1 MFDLSSPRSR
11 VFAFA
16 LLVAF
21 GALAFFSVRQVEKAQ
36 KEIDLILDEGV
47 VGLDRAEDML
57 QSLLDLRAAVIS
69 TLLPATAADRLALA
83 NELDDRLVALDRQN
97 DRLAELQLEHMLH
110 EDESLALKGLVDVA
124 EESVR
129 QVIAQIRA
137 PGGDVAVSVR
147 DATAVSAEIDACAA
161 ELHALST
168 RVAGRARVADSEIPD
183 ALSNAQHLTVA
194 MASLS
199 FAIALFG
206 LVRVVLSRRSAVAEF
221 VATRALNR
229 GSRGPVAVAPAPRLR
244 IVHVLSHTDATRG
257 GAIQALLL
265 AREQQR
271 AGHDV
276 VVIANSKS
284 RRRPAHSTFEP
295 WIESGL
301 VFRFLP
307 MGAPQRVWMSP
318 RSVMRMR
325 SLLRSL
331 PHDVVHVHRDRALL
345 YVLAATAGM
354 EVPALI
360 SQRGTT
366 RRFRHVVIA
375 VAHRSPCV
383 HRIIAVAQAVKDSLV
398 EQSVDAAKVEVVY
411 GSFDVERFDP
421 SRVDRM
427 RVRRELGIADDQFV
441 LLALG
446 ELNPR
451 KDPATYIDAFAR
463 VMADHP
469 NVVALHAGDAKSDRR
484 AEYERLGAERCGDRL
499 RFLGWRND
507 VPELLAAADVVVN
520 ASVGDEGL
528 TGTVREALAMA
539 RPVVCTRTD
548 GNPELIEDGVTGI
561 LVPRRRPEAMA
572 QAIVALLADP
582 SRRERLGAA
591 GRERVLERM
600 TLAVR
605 VPRVERIYRDVL
617 QERVQATGA
626 TAPTPV
632 RESVRSEGSS

>member
-1 MFDLSSPRSR
+1 MLDLTSLRSR
-11 VFAFA
+11 VSVFV

-21 GALAFFSVRQVEKAQ
+21 GALAYFSVREVEKAQ

-69 TLLPATAADRLALA
+69 SLLPATAADRIALA
-83 NELDDRLVALDRQN
+83 RELDDRLAALDRQN
-97 DRLAELQLEHMLH
+97 DRLAELQLEHMLR

-129 QVIAQIRA
+129 QIVTQIRT

-147 DATAVSAEIDACAA
+147 DATDVSAEIDACAA

-183 ALSNAQHLTVA
+183 ALTNAQHLTVA

-206 LVRVVLSRRSAVAEF
+206 LVRVVASRRSAVAEY
-221 VATRALNR
+221 VAKRALGR
-229 GSRGPVAVAPAPRLR
+229 TARVPVMAAPEPRLR

-265 AREQQR
+265 AREQKR

-284 RRRPAHSTFEP
+284 RHRAAHATFRPWMDAG
-295 WIESGL
+295 IEI
-301 VFRFLP
+301 RFLP

-318 RSVMRMR
+318 RGVMRMR
-325 SLLRSL
+325 SLLRSI
-331 PHDVVHVHRDRALL
+331 PHDVIHVHRDRALL

-354 EVPALI
+354 EPPALI

-383 HRIIAVAQAVKDSLV
+383 HRIVAVAQAVKDSLV
-398 EQSVDAAKVEVVY
+398 EQNVDAAKVEVVY
-411 GSFDVERFDP
+411 GSFDVGRFDP
-421 SRVDRM
+421 ERVDRA
-427 RVRRELGIADDQFV
+427 RARRELGIADDQFV

-463 VMADHP
+463 VMTTHP
-469 NVVALHAGDAKSDRR
+469 EVVALHAGDAKAERR
-484 AEYERLGAERCGDRL
+484 TEYERLGAERCGERL
-499 RFLGWRND
+499 RFLGWRPD

-528 TGTVREALAMA
+528 TGTVREALAMGKA
-539 RPVVCTRTD
+539 VVCTKTD

-561 LVPRRRPEAMA
+561 LVQKRKPEVMA
-572 QAIVALLADP
+572 RAIETLLADP
-582 SRRERLGAA
+582 ALRARLGAA
-591 GRERVLERM
+591 GRQRVLERM

-605 VPRVERIYRDVL
+605 VPRVEQIYREVL
-617 QERVQATGA
+617 AERLAAAGPGRA
-626 TAPTPV
+626 APVGNAALPP
-632 RESVRSEGSS
+632 

>member
-1 MFDLSSPRSR
+1 MVDLTSIRSR
-11 VFAFA
+11 LFAFM
-16 LLVAF
+16 LVLAF
-21 GALAFFSVRQVEKAQ
+21 GGLAYFSVREVEKAQ
-36 KEIDLILDEGV
+36 SEIDLILDEGV

-57 QSLLDLRAAVIS
+57 QSLLDLRTAVIS
-69 TLLPATAADRLALA
+69 TLLPSTEADRRALARELADRL
-83 NELDDRLVALDRQN
+83 EALDRQN
-97 DRLAELQLEHMLH
+97 DRLAELQLEDMLH
-110 EDESLALKGLVDVA
+110 EDESIALKSLVDVA
-124 EESVR
+124 EDSVR
-129 QVIAQIRA
+129 QVIAQIDA

-147 DATAVSAEIDACAA
+147 DATAVSAQIDACAA

-194 MASLS
+194 MATLS
-199 FAIALFG
+199 FAIAAFG
-206 LVRVVLSRRSAVAEF
+206 LVRVVVSRRSRVAEF
-221 VATRALNR
+221 VAKRAFGRSTPNHTA
-229 GSRGPVAVAPAPRLR
+229 SAEAPRLR

-271 AGHDV
+271 AGHQ
-276 VVIANSKS
+276 VIVFANS
-284 RRRPAHSTFEP
+284 RTRHRAAHATFQP
-295 WIESGL
+295 WIDAGL
-301 VFRFLP
+301 DMRFLP

-325 SLLRSL
+325 SVLRSIQ
-331 PHDVVHVHRDRALL
+331 HDVIHVHRDRALL
-345 YVLAATAGM
+345 YVLAATAGK
-354 EVPALI
+354 EPPALI

-383 HRIIAVAQAVKDSLV
+383 HRIIAVAKAVKDSLV
-398 EQSVDAAKVEVVY
+398 EQNVDAAKVEVVY

-421 SRVDRM
+421 SRVDRAAA
-427 RVRRELGIADDQFV
+427 RRALGIGDDQFV
-441 LLALG
+441 MLALG

-463 VMADHP
+463 VMANHR
-469 NVVALHAGDAKSDRR
+469 NVVALHAGDAKSARR

-499 RFLGWRND
+499 RFLGWRSD

-539 RPVVCTRTD
+539 KAVVCTRTD
-548 GNPELIEDGVTGI
+548 GNPELVEDGVTGI
-561 LVPRRRPEAMA
+561 LVPRRKPDAMA
-572 QAIVALLADP
+572 AAIERLLADP
-582 SRRERLGAA
+582 AMRTRLGGA
-591 GRERVLERM
+591 GRQRVLERM

-605 VPRVERIYRDVL
+605 VPRVEQIYRDVL
-617 QERVQATGA
+617 AERRVAAQSSA
-626 TAPTPV
+626 
-632 RESVRSEGSS
+632 GSGTSADASP

>member
-1 MFDLSSPRSR
+1 MVDLTSVRSR
-11 VFAFA
+11 VFAFV

-21 GALAFFSVRQVEKAQ
+21 GALAYFSVREVEKAQ

-69 TLLPATAADRLALA
+69 SLLPSTAADRIALA
-83 NELDDRLVALDRQN
+83 RELDDRLVALDRQN
-97 DRLAELQLEHMLH
+97 DRLAELQLEHMLR

-129 QVIAQIRA
+129 QIVAQIRA

-147 DATAVSAEIDACAA
+147 DATDVSAQIDACAA

-206 LVRVVLSRRSAVAEF
+206 LVRVVLSRRGAVAEY
-221 VATRALNR
+221 VAMRALGR
-229 GSRGPVAVAPAPRLR
+229 SPRTPVIAAPEPRLR

-257 GAIQALLL
+257 GSIQALLL
-265 AREQQR
+265 AREQKR

-284 RRRPAHSTFEP
+284 RRRAAHSTFRP
-295 WIESGL
+295 WMDDGL
-301 VFRFLP
+301 EIRFLP

-325 SLLRSL
+325 SLLRSI
-331 PHDVVHVHRDRALL
+331 PHDVIHVHRDRALL

-354 EVPALI
+354 EPPALI

-383 HRIIAVAQAVKDSLV
+383 HRIVAVAQAVKDSLV
-398 EQSVDAAKVEVVY
+398 EQNVDAAKVEVVY

-421 SRVDRM
+421 ARVDRA
-427 RVRRELGIADDQFV
+427 RARRELGIADDQFV

-451 KDPATYIDAFAR
+451 KDPATYIEAFAR
-463 VMADHP
+463 VMSTHA
-469 NVVALHAGDAKSDRR
+469 NVVALHAGDAKSERR
-484 AEYERLGAERCGDRL
+484 AEYERLGAERCGERL
-499 RFLGWRND
+499 RFLGWRAD

-528 TGTVREALAMA
+528 TGTVREALAMGKA
-539 RPVVCTRTD
+539 VVCTKTD
-548 GNPELIEDGVTGI
+548 GNPELVEDGVTGI
-561 LVPRRRPEAMA
+561 LVPRRKPDVMA
-572 QAIVALLADP
+572 RAIETLLAD
-582 SRRERLGAA
+582 SALRSRLGAA

-605 VPRVERIYRDVL
+605 VPRVERIYREVL
-617 QERVQATGA
+617 AERLAAASPG
-626 TAPTPV
+626 PGTPV
-632 RESVRSEGSS
+632 GHAAPPT

>member
-1 MFDLSSPRSR
+1 MVDLTSVRAR
-11 VFAFA
+11 VFAFL

-21 GALAFFSVRQVEKAQ
+21 GGLAYFSVREVEKAQ

-69 TLLPATAADRLALA
+69 SLLPSTTADRIALA
-83 NELDDRLVALDRQN
+83 RELDDRLIALDRQN
-97 DRLAELQLEHMLH
+97 DRLAELQLEHMLR
-110 EDESLALKGLVDVA
+110 EDESVALKGLVDVA

-129 QVIAQIRA
+129 QIAAQIRA

-199 FAIALFG
+199 LAIALFG
-206 LVRVVLSRRSAVAEF
+206 LVRLVVTRRGAMTEY
-221 VATRALNR
+221 VATRAFDR
-229 GSRGPVAVAPAPRLR
+229 VPTAPIAAASEHRLR
-244 IVHVLSHTDATRG
+244 ILHVLSHTDATRG

-276 VVIANSKS
+276 VVIANRKS
-284 RRRPAHSTFEP
+284 RKRGAHATFQP
-295 WIESGL
+295 WIDGGL
-301 VFRFLP
+301 RFHFLS

-318 RSVMRMR
+318 RGVMRLR
-325 SLLRSL
+325 SLLRTI
-331 PHDVVHVHRDRALL
+331 PHDVIHVHRDRALL
-345 YVLAATAGM
+345 YVLAATTGM
-354 EVPALI
+354 EPPALV

-366 RRFRHVVIA
+366 RKFRHVVIA

-383 HRIIAVAQAVKDSLV
+383 HRIIAVAQAVKDSLAS
-398 EQSVDAAKVEVVY
+398 QNVDARKIEVVY
-411 GSFDVERFDP
+411 GSFDVDRFDP
-421 SRVDRM
+421 MRVDRA
-427 RVRRELGIADDQFV
+427 RARHELGIADDQFV

-463 VMADHP
+463 VMATHP
-469 NVVALHAGDAKSDRR
+469 NVVALHAGDAKSERR
-484 AEYERLGAERCGDRL
+484 DEYERLGAERCGERL
-499 RFLGWRND
+499 RFLGWRSD
-507 VPELLAAADVVVN
+507 VPQLLAAADVVVN

-528 TGTVREALAMA
+528 TGTVREALAMGKA
-539 RPVVCTRTD
+539 VVCTKTD

-561 LVPRRRPEAMA
+561 LVPRRKPDVMA
-572 QAIVALLADP
+572 RAIETLLADP
-582 SRRERLGAA
+582 ALRERLGAA

-605 VPRVERIYRDVL
+605 VPRVERIYREVL
-617 QERVQATGA
+617 AERMAAAGSASRPPAV
-626 TAPTPV
+626 
-632 RESVRSEGSS
+632 ESSRSA